1 MARREIETYL
11 RNEVTWSTRGDL
23 VVRLYERAVRSLDI
37 VLSSDFEAGS
47 SLRQQELGRVIGI
60 LVELEAA
67 LDPRT
72 SEELANLLR
81 RLYRTLRQ
89 QVVEASGG
97 GGNHGLTE
105 VQEQLRSLLETWKQ
119 VARETQTF
127 SVRQVVDRRRKGRR

>member
-97 GGNHGLTE
+97 AGNHGLTE

-119 VARETQTF
+119 VARETETF
-127 SVRQVVDRRRKGRR
+127 NVRQVVDRRRKGRR